1 MGLDMYLNAKRYVSR
16 SLWDNANQT
25 REENPKWTEIAEAS
39 GLAGYSGDD
48 WTGIYVNATAIY
60 WRKANAIHN
69 WFVLNVQGGEDNCS
83 PHWVALEQ
91 LVELRDLVRQ
101 VNADHSLAEDLLPPT
116 EGFFFGTT
124 ELDEWYWNDME
135 TTEKDLDRVIAMAEE
150 DKMIEFEYQSSW

>member
-25 REENPKWTEIAEAS
+25 REENPKWKEIAEAS

-69 WFVLNVQGGEDNCS
+69 WFVNKVQNGVDDCGSYEVS
-83 PHWVALEQ
+83 MEQ
-91 LVELRDLVRQ
+91 LLELQSDCEV
-101 VNADHSLAEDLLPPT
+101 VLAFPEKAMTVLPPSS
-116 EGFFFGTT
+116 GFFFGGT
-124 ELDEWYWNDME
+124 ELDEWYFNGLKHAVAKIKRIANDPVF
-135 TTEKDLDRVIAMAEE
+135 KDCD
-150 DKMIEFEYQSSW
+150 FTYQSSW